1 MYAAGQASTP
11 VLNDVLGAAQATA
24 MAMLAG
30 WLGDRALDIGLRIP
44 GIGPLAGLAG
54 AWVGSS
60 LWAWGGWDTGPSL
73 GGFAVLP
80 AIAGTFAVCALLK
93 LVSVGMAGPRW

>member
-30 WLGDRALDIGLRIP
+30 WLGERALDTGLRIP
-44 GIGPLAGLAG
+44 GIGPLAGVAG
-54 AWVGSS
+54 SWVGST
-60 LWAWGGWDTGPSL
+60 LWTWGEWNTGPSL
-73 GGFAVLP
+73 CGFAVLP
-80 AIAGTFAVCALLK
+80 AVAGTLAVCALLK
-93 LVSVGMAGPRW
+93 LVTVGMAGPRW